1 MPQQQRASTPEITS
15 QALVQLGQR
24 FGIHYRIEDS
34 PSPLGPVALGHVH
47 DVSLSQALHLT
58 LSDLQ
63 VERTYTSTSYQS
75 VPWFISVILE
85 GEISAQLGE
94 TPYRLKAGDGFCAHF
109 DAQHPIIVRQP
120 AQPRLRTVNLAVLA
134 TAPLALPIPPH
145 SPQFQVWQ
153 LPTALR
159 KTLCTT
165 IDQPPTAWR
174 QSLLWQGLALQLLG
188 LGLPEQRQ
196 QQPKSPKLSQRD
208 QRCITALHQKIAEH
222 PEQRYHLQ
230 TLAKEAAMS
239 PSSLRQKFHSYYGCS
254 IFEHLR
260 ASRLQKAYRDLE
272 KGFSVQQAAHACGY
286 RHASNFATA
295 FKRQFGMTPHSMQK

>member
-15 QALVQLGQR
+15 QALLQLGQR

-34 PSPLGPVALGHVH
+34 PSPLSPVALGHVH
-47 DVSLSQALHLT
+47 DVRLSQALHLT

-85 GEISAQLGE
+85 GEISVQLGE
-94 TPYRLKAGDGFCAHF
+94 TPYRLTAGDGFCAHF
-109 DAQHPIIVRQP
+109 DAQHPLIVIQP
-120 AQPRLRTVNLAVLA
+120 AQPRLRTVNVAVLA
-134 TAPLALPIPPH
+134 TSSLALPPPPN
-145 SPQFQVWQ
+145 SPQFHVWQ
-153 LPTALR
+153 LPAALR
-159 KTLCTT
+159 QTLCTT
-165 IDQPPTAWR
+165 IEQPAAAWR

-188 LGLPEQRQ
+188 LGLPEHLER
-196 QQPKSPKLSQRD
+196 QPKSPKLSQRD
-208 QRCITALHQKIAEH
+208 RRCIAALHQQITKY

-239 PSSLRQKFHSYYGCS
+239 PSSLRQKFHVCYGCS

-260 ASRLQKAYRDLE
+260 ASRLHKAYRDLE

-295 FKRQFGMTPHSMQK
+295 FKRQFGMAPHSMQR